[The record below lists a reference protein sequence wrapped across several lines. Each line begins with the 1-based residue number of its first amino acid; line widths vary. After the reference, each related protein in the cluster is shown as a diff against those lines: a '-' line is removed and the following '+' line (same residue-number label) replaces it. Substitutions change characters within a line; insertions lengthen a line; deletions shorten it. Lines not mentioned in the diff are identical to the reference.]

1 MKIKTCV
8 VITLLLATYHLV
20 VGQNTCYSHNNAY
33 LIGNMNIRESFST
46 TSQVVGTASVGDTFS
61 VSQSRRGATW
71 CWLDIGG
78 GWLAKTSRVVST
90 PPVRAGTPTVNQ
102 PANVDN
108 CCFVNRQCNSDQQW
122 ADGFWAY
129 QRNEC
134 PVSHVSAP
142 AVSSTLPPIHGSSE
156 FADGI
161 AAAFNFLRNNS
172 QEWFNYSISGI
183 QSIHPK
189 SSFPDQ
195 EQVNVESLAFI
206 NVRSQELYVAHKFAL
221 TSDIAYLA
229 SAFVH
234 EACHVYQWQSG
245 KFSRWDWLFDIPD
258 IERECYG
265 IQATALSVISP
276 GHRNIRLLRCE
287 QRNHPYTFFC

>member
-1 MKIKTCV
+1 MKIKTCI
-8 VITLLLATYHLV
+8 VITLILATYHLV
-20 VGQNTCYSHNNAY
+20 VGQNTCYSHSNAY

-71 CWLDIGG
+71 CWLDIGE

-90 PPVRAGTPTVNQ
+90 PPVRAGTPPVNQ

-108 CCFVNRQCNSDQQW
+108 CCFVNRQCNSEQQW
-122 ADGFWAY
+122 SDGYWAY

-156 FADGI
+156 FIGGI

-183 QSIHPK
+183 KSIHPK
-189 SSFPDQ
+189 SSYQNPTLRERQ
-195 EQVNVESLAFI
+195 AKAFI
-206 NVRSQELYVAHKFAL
+206 LIESREMYVEQEFAL
-221 TSDIAYLA
+221 EEEIAFLA
-229 SAFVH
+229 SVFVH

-245 KFSRWDWLFDIPD
+245 NYSRWDWILNTTD

-265 IQATALSVISP
+265 IQATALSKISP
-276 GHRNIRLLRCE
+276 GHRYIRRLRCE
-287 QRNHPYTFFC
+287 EKRYPFALFC